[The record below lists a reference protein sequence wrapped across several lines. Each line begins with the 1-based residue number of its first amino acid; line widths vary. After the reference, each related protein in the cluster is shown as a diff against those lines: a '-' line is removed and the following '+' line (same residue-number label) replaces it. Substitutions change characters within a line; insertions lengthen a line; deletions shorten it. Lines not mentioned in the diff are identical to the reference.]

1 MTSNPDFAPLEEASV
16 ERAAATVEQ
25 LEQEGD
31 VAADFIEE
39 LLDIADIDG
48 DLALDVRAG
57 RAYVSVEA
65 PEGGSVALIAAPDT
79 VQALQELTRI
89 AVQNRTGR
97 FSRLIL
103 DVGGSRDTRQRE
115 LAKLVD
121 RAIERLEEGASQASL
136 PAMSSYERKLVHDI
150 VSDRGFI
157 SESYGE
163 GADRHTVIRR
173 G

>member
-1 MTSNPDFAPLEEASV
+1 MTSTSESTPVVAEHP

-31 VAADFIEE
+31 VAADYLEG
-39 LLDIADIDG
+39 LLDIADIEG
-48 DLALDVRAG
+48 DLAMDVRGG

-65 PEGGSVALIAAPDT
+65 EDAESLRLLSDPDT

-89 AVQNRTGR
+89 AVQNKTGR

-115 LAKLVD
+115 LEHLVD
-121 RAIERLEEGASQASL
+121 RAIARLDEGASQASL

-150 VSDRGFI
+150 VSERGLV

-163 GADRHTVIRR
+163 GADRHTVISR

>member
-1 MTSNPDFAPLEEASV
+1 MSTTHDVDTTDQRP
-16 ERAAATVEQ
+16 ERETATVEQ

-31 VAADFIEE
+31 FAADFIEG

-48 DLALDVRAG
+48 DLTLDVRGG
-57 RAYVSVEA
+57 RAYVSVEP
-65 PEGGSVALIAAPDT
+65 PEGGSVDLLANPDT

-89 AVQNRTGR
+89 AVQTKSGR

-103 DVGGSRDTRQRE
+103 DVGGSRDTRQRQLE
-115 LAKLVD
+115 VLVD
-121 RAIERLEEGASQASL
+121 RAIERIKEGASQASL
-136 PAMSSYERKLVHDI
+136 PAMSSYERKLVHD
-150 VSDRGFI
+150 VVADRGYV

-173 G
+173 A

>member
-1 MTSNPDFAPLEEASV
+1 MTDTSAETATRESATVSQLEE
-16 ERAAATVEQ
+16 
-25 LEQEGD
+25 EGD
-31 VAADFIEE
+31 VAADYLEE
-39 LLDIADIDG
+39 LLDIVDIDG
-48 DLALDVRAG
+48 DLSLDVRAG

-65 PEGGSVALIAAPDT
+65 EAGGSVALLSDPDT
-79 VQALQELTRI
+79 VQALQELTRL
-89 AVQNRTGR
+89 AVQSKTGR

-103 DVGGSRDTRQRE
+103 DIGGSRDARRTE
-115 LAKLVD
+115 LERLVD
-121 RAIERLEEGASQASL
+121 RAIARIDEGASQASL

-150 VSDRGFI
+150 VAERGFT

>member
-1 MTSNPDFAPLEEASV
+1 MSISPETTATVAQLEE
-16 ERAAATVEQ
+16 
-25 LEQEGD
+25 EGD
-31 VAADFIEE
+31 IAADYLEG

-57 RAYVSVEA
+57 RAYVTVENDDKD
-65 PEGGSVALIAAPDT
+65 SLRLLSSPDT

-89 AVQNRTGR
+89 AVQTKTGR

-103 DVGGSRDTRQRE
+103 DIGGSRDARQQQLE
-115 LAKLVD
+115 KLVD
-121 RAIERLEEGASQASL
+121 RAIARIEDGASQASL
-136 PAMSSYERKLVHDI
+136 PAMSSYERKLVHD
-150 VSDRGFI
+150 VVAERGFI

-163 GADRHTVIRR
+163 GAERHTVIRR

>member
-1 MTSNPDFAPLEEASV
+1 MTTPETATV
-16 ERAAATVEQ
+16 ERGEATAEQ

-31 VAADFIEE
+31 VAADFLEGM
-39 LLDIADIDG
+39 LDIADIGG
-48 DLALDVRAG
+48 DLALDARNG

-65 PEGGSVALIAAPDT
+65 EDDDSLSLLSDPDT
-79 VQALQELTRI
+79 VQALQELTRL
-89 AVQNRTGR
+89 AVQNKTGR

-103 DVGGSRDTRQRE
+103 DVGGSRDTRRRE
-115 LAKLVD
+115 LEQLVD
-121 RAIERLEEGASQASL
+121 RAVERLEEGGSQASL

-150 VSDRGFI
+150 VSDRGFV

-173 G
+173 SSAPS

>member
-1 MTSNPDFAPLEEASV
+1 MTHSDVTDARAP
-16 ERAAATVEQ
+16 RIPATVEQ

-31 VAADFIEE
+31 VAADFLEG

-48 DLALDVRAG
+48 DLAMDVRAG

-65 PEGGSVALIAAPDT
+65 PDGGSVRLLADPDT
-79 VQALQELTRI
+79 VQALQEITRI
-89 AVQNRTGR
+89 AVQNRTGH

-103 DVGGSRDTRQRE
+103 DIGGSRDTRQRE
-115 LAKLVD
+115 LARLVD
-121 RAIERLEEGASQASL
+121 RAIARLDEGATQASL

-150 VSDRGFI
+150 VADRGFV

-173 G
+173 A